1 MYDRFKELGVPVSIT
16 RDEDVTL
23 SPSERVDKIL
33 SFYGND
39 DDVVVLS
46 NHLNAGGGTGAEV
59 IYALRNTP
67 TLATS
72 ILSNLK
78 AAGINTRRVYQ
89 RALPRDNSKD
99 YYFIHRNTP
108 QTEALI
114 VEYGFIDNPED
125 LEFLKENYKSLAEA
139 VIKAVL
145 DYKNIP
151 YTPSTELSSKTY
163 KVVKGDTL
171 YSIANKFNTTVKEL
185 MRLNN
190 LNTNVLSIGQELIIK
205 DDQSNN
211 LNQGIYTVKKGDSLY
226 GIAKKFNTTVDK
238 IKSANNLTTNNLAIG
253 DKLII
258 PSETS
263 IKNTYT
269 VKSGDTLYSIAKKFN
284 VSVDMLKSANN
295 LTSNLLS
302 IGDVL
307 IIPSEVSNTYKVV
320 KGDNL
325 YNLARRFNTTVDE
338 LRRLNNLTTDI
349 LNIGDI
355 LIVR

>member
-1 MYDRFKELGVPVSIT
+1 MN
-16 RDEDVTL
+16 
-23 SPSERVDKIL
+23 SP
-33 SFYGND
+33 
-39 DDVVVLS
+39 
-46 NHLNAGGGTGAEV
+46 GGTGAEV

-78 AAGINTRRVYQ
+78 AVGINIRRVYQ
-89 RALPRDNSKD
+89 RTLPRDNSKD

-114 VEYGFIDNPED
+114 IEYGFIDNPED

-151 YTPSTELSSKTY
+151 YTPSTEPSSKTY

-171 YSIANKFNTTVKEL
+171 YSIANKFNTTVNEL

-238 IKSANNLTTNNLAIG
+238 IKSANNLITNNLAIG

-263 IKNTYT
+263 IENTYT

-325 YNLARRFNTTVDE
+325 YNLARRFNTTVDG

-355 LIVR
+355 LIIR

>member
-1 MYDRFKELGVPVSIT
+1 M
-16 RDEDVTL
+16 
-23 SPSERVDKIL
+23 
-33 SFYGND
+33 
-39 DDVVVLS
+39 
-46 NHLNAGGGTGAEV
+46 
-59 IYALRNTP
+59 
-67 TLATS
+67 
-72 ILSNLK
+72 
-78 AAGINTRRVYQ
+78 
-89 RALPRDNSKD
+89 
-99 YYFIHRNTP
+99 
-108 QTEALI
+108 
-114 VEYGFIDNPED
+114 
-125 LEFLKENYKSLAEA
+125 
-139 VIKAVL
+139 
-145 DYKNIP
+145 
-151 YTPSTELSSKTY
+151 
-163 KVVKGDTL
+163 
-171 YSIANKFNTTVKEL
+171 YSIANKFNTTVNEL

-190 LNTNVLSIGQELIIK
+190 LNTNVLSIGQELIIR

-263 IKNTYT
+263 IENTYT

-355 LIVR
+355 LIIR